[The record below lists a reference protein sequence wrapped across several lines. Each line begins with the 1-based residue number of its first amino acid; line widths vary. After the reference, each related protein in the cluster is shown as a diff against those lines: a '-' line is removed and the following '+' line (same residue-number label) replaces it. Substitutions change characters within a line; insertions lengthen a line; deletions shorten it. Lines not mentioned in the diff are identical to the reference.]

1 MTLLQEVVFSGLSL
15 LKKIFMSQ
23 FWLYFRLGLNHVLDW
38 QAYDHVLFLIVLV
51 ASYSFTTWRRVLW
64 LVTLFTLGHTLALIL
79 SVYEIVKVDSN
90 YVEFLIP
97 VTILATAI
105 FDIATAGK
113 KVRNTNFNILYF
125 TTIFFGLI
133 HGLGFSSYFKMIASG
148 SDSKFLPLVEF
159 ALGIEAAQVIV
170 VLAVLIVSFLFQ
182 NVLNVSKRDWIL
194 VTASIVAGIV
204 IPILHKSYLAL

>member
-1 MTLLQEVVFSGLSL
+1 
-15 LKKIFMSQ
+15 MSQ
-23 FWLYFRLGLNHVLDW
+23 FWLYFKLGLDHVLDW

-51 ASYSFTTWRRVLW
+51 ASYGFSTWKRVLW
-64 LVTLFTLGHTLALIL
+64 LVTLFTLGHTLALFL
-79 SVYEIVKVDSN
+79 SVYEIVRVDSN

-113 KVRNTNFNILYF
+113 KLRNTNFNILYF

-133 HGLGFSSYFKMIASG
+133 HGLGFSSYFKMIAAG
-148 SDSKFLPLVEF
+148 SENKFLPLIEF

-170 VLAVLIVSFLFQ
+170 VLAVMIIGFLLQ
-182 NVLNVSKRDWIL
+182 NIFNVSKRDWIL
-194 VTASIVAGIV
+194 VTASIVTGIV
-204 IPILHKSYLAL
+204 LPILIDSYMAL

>member
-1 MTLLQEVVFSGLSL
+1 
-15 LKKIFMSQ
+15 MSQ